1 MVIHALRQPEG
12 PVKDRLLAVLGK
24 GDSIGDAALSDGLE
38 ALKELGSV
46 TYAREMAEAF
56 HSQAHACLDR
66 IDDGPALVALREL
79 TDFQLAR
86 LH

>member
-1 MVIHALRQPEG
+1 
-12 PVKDRLLAVLGK
+12 
-24 GDSIGDAALSDGLE
+24 
-38 ALKELGSV
+38 
-46 TYAREMAEAF
+46 MAEAF
-56 HSQAHACLDR
+56 HTQAHACLDR